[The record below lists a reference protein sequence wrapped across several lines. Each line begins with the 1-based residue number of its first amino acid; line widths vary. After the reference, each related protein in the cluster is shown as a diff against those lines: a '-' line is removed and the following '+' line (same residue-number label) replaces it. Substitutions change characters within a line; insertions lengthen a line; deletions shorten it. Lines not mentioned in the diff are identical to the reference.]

1 MREETS
7 GRRVIQ
13 VMYVVTIAV
22 VGVFGYLVGLAIQP
36 RLMELGVSEIGV
48 GPLMLPVSPL
58 NVAIIGMVLV
68 GVGLT
73 VAFGLVA
80 VVSRYAD

>member
-1 MREETS
+1 M
-7 GRRVIQ
+7 IQ

-22 VGVFGYLVGLAIQP
+22 IGVFGYLVGIAIQP
-36 RLMELGVSEIGV
+36 RLEELGVTSVGV
-48 GPLMLPVSPL
+48 GPLMLPMSPVNL
-58 NVAIIGMVLV
+58 AVIGMVLV
-68 GVGLT
+68 GAGLT